1 MSVLVDDVRNG
12 LWLGAFTPTWEA
24 TMYRRA
30 ASTFAAA
37 LSIFSFSHVALG
49 QQAAVANPALRATTV
64 DAAALGAPGG
74 GFLQYSMGDKFDYN
88 AAGGFAFLGGSLR
101 ASYQHAYQQRGYGLG
116 YARTAVQ
123 RDFGMLGTGA
133 VGVDVFGAYMTSPIE
148 GSSRGARFSIPL
160 SLRWGSPSRL
170 SVAPYV
176 APFVDFGREAYLS
189 PACSD
194 FACPLQSQ
202 SISARSTGL
211 AAGLQINAWR
221 LGLNLE
227 LRNAGSLH
235 QELQHYRFT
244 TGVRI
249 RF

>member
-1 MSVLVDDVRNG
+1 
-12 LWLGAFTPTWEA
+12 
-24 TMYRRA
+24 MYRRA

-37 LSIFSFSHVALG
+37 LSIFSFSQVAVG
-49 QQAAVANPALRATTV
+49 QQAGVVNPALRATTV
-64 DAAALGAPGG
+64 DAAALGAPEG
-74 GFLQYSMGDKFDYN
+74 GFLQYSMGDSFDYN
-88 AAGGFAFLGGSLR
+88 AAAGFAFLGGSLR

-116 YARTAVQ
+116 YARTVAL
-123 RDFGMLGTGA
+123 RDFGVLGTGA
-133 VGVDVFGAYMTSPIE
+133 VGVDAFGAYMTSPNE

-176 APFVDFGREAYLS
+176 APFVDFGRSAYLS
-189 PACSD
+189 FACSD
-194 FACPLQSQ
+194 VACPQSL
-202 SISARSTGL
+202 SARTTGL

-227 LRNAGSLH
+227 LRNTGSLH
-235 QELQHYRFT
+235 DELQHYRFT